1 MMRVGLD
8 GSNEQVMNGINV
20 LREITEQKEIDS
32 MELVLEGRYIY
43 WEIEESS
50 LIMRT
55 LSACC
60 VKGIISGF

>member
-1 MMRVGLD
+1 MFTGKSDEEKMSGQRQ
-8 GSNEQVMNGINV
+8 S
-20 LREITEQKEIDS
+20 ITDLQRKLDS